1 MATLFNTKISA
12 TYEGLLKT
20 IDNAA
25 ISATLKELTDGS
37 GNQSGL
43 YLNTAG
49 DFKVTSVLEW
59 GSLKDTGTGVTIT
72 RYVTSTDGLENFDNN
87 TSLPTS
93 AAVKLYV
100 DTKFATSDT
109 LQEVLSFG
117 NTTSGNDIV
126 VSLNDD
132 ITFTDSSKALF
143 GNGQDL
149 EINHNGTDSFV
160 TDLGTGDLRLRSD
173 NSIKIQASTGG
184 NNLATFTKGA
194 GVDLYF
200 NNAKKL
206 ETTNTGISVTGII
219 SNLTNPIA
227 AQDAAT
233 KSYVDALDA
242 GSDLDITDGTTT
254 GDVNLNTQTLSILG
268 TTNEIETVVSGQSVT
283 IGLPSSIS
291 TDLVGNVT
299 GNLTGDV
306 TGDVSGNV
314 TGNVTGDL
322 AGNVVGNVTGNVA
335 GDLTGNVTSTSVL
348 ANGVT
353 ATTQASTDS
362 STKVATTAYVKG
374 LDNASDLDFSGDS
387 GTGDVNLNA
396 QTFAITGT
404 ANQIESSAS
413 NQGLSLQFPTA
424 GVTLPNGSVATTQSA
439 DDNSTKVATTSY
451 VDTSAALYL
460 PLAGGTMSGNT
471 IHNDSIKSIYGTGSD
486 AQVYHDGSNFYANN
500 STGQLNIDQS
510 AVTESIVFKTSDAN
524 ALDTTALIINRGGD
538 LITGRDV
545 TIAGDLTVNGTTT
558 TVNSQTL
565 SVDDPL
571 ISLAINNAANSL
583 DIGYYG
589 KYNDGTTRYLG
600 LYNDASDSNKFKL
613 FKGTTVEPTTTVNIG
628 AAGYAAADLE
638 LANLISTGT
647 ISGVLANGVTA
658 TTQTAGDN
666 STKVAT
672 TAYANAAASAIPI
685 GDYLPLV
692 GGTLTG
698 DLTISKAGT
707 PLFQLVDTTNNVS
720 LLFGADNSNTFLRS
734 SSGSMFFQ
742 TNGGTSAL
750 TLDSS
755 QNATFAET
763 ITVQGTGDSSFVG
776 NVGIGTD
783 SPNAQLDI
791 FNGTTGA
798 SLKLSAT
805 ATAYWQLQRDS
816 ITGNL
821 NISDDALGNVMS
833 FDQLTG
839 NVGIGTDTPDA
850 KLHIQGTAS
859 SNGGIRLHNSG
870 GNPYSIWSDNND
882 LFISKGDGVSTAISV
897 KYGGN
902 VGIGTDSPRAKLDI
916 STPDPSTNFEVLDF
930 RNPSD
935 FGIFATSS
943 SVSGKGNTLDFKSS
957 DYNSGAGIQTRNLL
971 SLQPS
976 GNVGIGT
983 DSPNAK
989 LEIFGT
995 GNSLRLDSAANQS
1008 KEILLRNVGT
1018 GIASI
1023 KTDGDLKLDA
1033 EDAGKNILFNTAGS
1047 ERMRIASDGQV
1058 FMTKASAS
1066 HNLVLTNNTAGGDF
1080 IKCVGETG
1088 DTVFSLDSDGTGGE
1102 AALRMYKDGVLKNYI
1117 AASGNSYF
1125 NGGNVGIG
1133 TDSPSGKLQVT
1144 LPAYTNE
1151 DTSSQQAIFGVDS
1164 GYGVRVGYNETDNKG
1179 YINVL
1184 KPAVAWGDLVLQ
1196 SGGGNV
1202 GIGTDNPSAKLEVRG
1217 DAPTY
1222 TNASTVFWG
1231 GTTNNDSHNG
1241 IMLSSFGDALGGS
1254 IGSNINYANSGTP
1267 TQTNANRSSGQIQF
1281 GNTTSNSQTSS
1292 IAFGGYYKGSTA
1304 FTERMRIAS
1313 DGNVTIKAP
1322 TASGGGVLNLENT
1335 TNAVNGS
1342 VWGSLN
1348 FISNDTSSSASGI
1361 RGSIVGDSTAYSGEC
1376 DLVFSTAPSNGTA
1389 TPRMRITS
1397 GGDVLIGTTGTPNGT
1412 SVYGS
1417 AFTSTASSIKQLN
1430 QASSTTSAV
1439 ALQKFFNPNGK
1450 VGQIVTSGS
1459 TTTYEISS
1467 DYRLKEDLQDFNGLD
1482 MISNIPVYDY
1492 KWKVD
1497 ESRSYGVMAHELQEV
1512 LPNAVSGEK
1521 DAEEMQGVDYSKIVP
1536 LLIKSIQELTAKV
1549 ERLEAK

>member
-49 DFKVTSVLEW
+49 DFKVTNVLEW

-117 NTTSGNDIV
+117 NTTSGNDIA
-126 VSLNDD
+126 VSSGDNITLTDFSKILIGASNDLQ
-132 ITFTDSSKALF
+132 IYHSNPT
-143 GNGQDL
+143 G
-149 EINHNGTDSFV
+149 SFV
-160 TDLGTGDLRLRSD
+160 RHDGTGNLHLTTSNDFILENGNRTKTIID
-173 NSIKIQASTGG
+173 STKDAEV
-184 NNLATFTKGA
+184 N
-194 GVDLYF
+194 LYF

-206 ETTNTGISVTGII
+206 ETTNTGISITGII
-219 SNLTNPIA
+219 SNLTNPID

-268 TTNEIETVVSGQSVT
+268 TTNEIETVVSGQGVT

-299 GNLTGDV
+299 GNLTG
-306 TGDVSGNV
+306 NV
-314 TGNVTGDL
+314 T
-322 AGNVVGNVTGNVA
+322 

-413 NQGLSLQFPTA
+413 NQGLSLQFPSA
-424 GVTLPNGSVATTQSA
+424 GVTLPNGSLATTQSA

-460 PLAGGTMSGNT
+460 PLAGGIMSGNT

-486 AQVYHDGSNFYANN
+486 AQVYHDGSNFYINN

-628 AAGYAAADLE
+628 AAGYVAADLQVAGLE
-638 LANLISTGT
+638 SSSFISTGT
-647 ISGVLANGVTA
+647 VSATSFISTTDAGININGLTLTRVAANTAIRTSGGLETLGLLRSYAGLNIAQTSTFGGDATFQGNVAINGSLLTLGSFNQFSGVNTSDLVLSVDKN
-658 TTQTAGDN
+658 N
-666 STKVAT
+666 
-672 TAYANAAASAIPI
+672 
-685 GDYLPLV
+685 V
-692 GGTLTG
+692 GGGSSFDIQMDGATSAFYINNSRNVGIGTDNPTNGKLVIDSDTAPQILVKNSSGANSQILFEDNDGLTQSADITFDQSG
-698 DLTISKAGT
+698 NNSLTIKTNYAGSNLLLQPT
-707 PLFQLVDTTNNVS
+707 SGNVGIGTDIPDAELHVKGSATVANFEGTGGSVFIGLKDSDDGTIGYMGVDGGKIKFQT
-720 LLFGADNSNTFLRS
+720 
-734 SSGSMFFQ
+734 SGSGYSDKLVID
-742 TNGGTSAL
+742 T
-750 TLDSS
+750 
-755 QNATFAET
+755 
-763 ITVQGTGDSSFVG
+763 VG

-783 SPNAQLDI
+783 SPDANLDI
-791 FNGTTGA
+791 LNGTTGA

-816 ITGNL
+816 TTGNL

-839 NVGIGTDTPDA
+839 NVGIGTTSPSE
-850 KLHIQGTAS
+850 KLTVHSTATAIQTLYTT
-859 SNGGIRLHNSG
+859 NTQGGYTGYQNLTGGVKGFVGYGPTLFTGLDINNFGLRSQGGMPFTTGG
-870 GNPYSIWSDNND
+870 GNVRMYINS
-882 LFISKGDGVSTAISV
+882 A
-897 KYGGN
+897 GN
-902 VGIGTDSPRAKLDI
+902 VGIGTVSPRAALQVAKGI
-916 STPDPSTNFEVLDF
+916 SAAVPTPGD
-930 RNPSD
+930 
-935 FGIFATSS
+935 
-943 SVSGKGNTLDFKSS
+943 NTACAVF
-957 DYNSGAGIQTRNLL
+957 
-971 SLQPS
+971 
-976 GNVGIGT
+976 
-983 DSPNAK
+983 
-989 LEIFGT
+989 
-995 GNSLRLDSAANQS
+995 GNS
-1008 KEILLRNVGT
+1008 T
-1018 GIASI
+1018 
-1023 KTDGDLKLDA
+1023 
-1033 EDAGKNILFNTAGS
+1033 
-1047 ERMRIASDGQV
+1047 SDNNYG
-1058 FMTKASAS
+1058 
-1066 HNLVLTNNTAGGDF
+1066 LVLGALGSGTSYISSQRTNG
-1080 IKCVGETG
+1080 
-1088 DTVFSLDSDGTGGE
+1088 
-1102 AALRMYKDGVLKNYI
+1102 
-1117 AASGNSYF
+1117 ASTTYNLAIQP

-1133 TDSPSGKLQVT
+1133 TVSPDVT
-1144 LPAYTNE
+1144 LHISKNAIGDYLKIGGDNV
-1151 DTSSQQAIFGVDS
+1151 DSARGLLFTSSTTISTGDTHTINARSGNGV
-1164 GYGVRVGYNETDNKG
+1164 
-1179 YINVL
+1179 I
-1184 KPAVAWGDLVLQ
+1184 
-1196 SGGGNV
+1196 
-1202 GIGTDNPSAKLEVRG
+1202 
-1217 DAPTY
+1217 
-1222 TNASTVFWG
+1222 
-1231 GTTNNDSHNG
+1231 
-1241 IMLSSFGDALGGS
+1241 AL
-1254 IGSNINYANSGTP
+1254 AT
-1267 TQTNANRSSGQIQF
+1267 
-1281 GNTTSNSQTSS
+1281 
-1292 IAFGGYYKGSTA
+1292 
-1304 FTERMRIAS
+1304 
-1313 DGNVTIKAP
+1313 
-1322 TASGGGVLNLENT
+1322 
-1335 TNAVNGS
+1335 GS
-1342 VWGSLN
+1342 V
-1348 FISNDTSSSASGI
+1348 
-1361 RGSIVGDSTAYSGEC
+1361 E
-1376 DLVFSTAPSNGTA
+1376 
-1389 TPRMRITS
+1389 RMRITS
-1397 GGDVLIGTTGTPNGT
+1397 GGDVLIGTQGTPNGT

-1417 AFTSTASSIKQLN
+1417 GFIDSSNERSQLRMASN
-1430 QASSTTSAV
+1430 TTGGLDLV
-1439 ALQKFFNPNGK
+1439 QFYNPNGLI
-1450 VGQIVTSGS
+1450 GRIFTNGSATSYI
-1459 TTTYEISS
+1459 TSS
-1467 DYRLKEDLQDFNGLD
+1467 DYRLKEDLKDFAGLD
-1482 MISNIPVYDY
+1482 MVSKIPVYDY
-1492 KWKVD
+1492 KWKAD

-1512 LPNAVSGEK
+1512 LPDAVSGEK
-1521 DAEEMQGVDYSKIVP
+1521 DAEKMQGVDYSKIVP
-1536 LLIKSIQELTAKV
+1536 LLIKSIQELKAEIDILKAK
-1549 ERLEAK
+1549 

>member
-1 MATLFNTKISA
+1 MATLFNTKISN
-12 TYEGLLKT
+12 TYQGLLKT
-20 IDNAA
+20 VDNAA
-25 ISATLKELTDGS
+25 ISATLRELSDGS
-37 GNQSGL
+37 GNQTGL

-126 VSLNDD
+126 VSANDD

-143 GNGQDL
+143 GNSQDL

-206 ETTNTGISVTGII
+206 ETTNIGISVTGII
-219 SNLTNPIA
+219 SNLTNPIS

-242 GSDLDITDGTTT
+242 GSDLDITDGTNT
-254 GDVNLNTQTLSILG
+254 GAVNLNTQTLSILG
-268 TTNEIETVVSGQSVT
+268 TTNEIEAVVSGQGVT

-299 GNLTGDV
+299 
-306 TGDVSGNV
+306 
-314 TGNVTGDL
+314 
-322 AGNVVGNVTGNVA
+322 GNVTGNVA

-413 NQGLSLQFPTA
+413 NQGLSLQFPSA

-460 PLAGGTMSGNT
+460 PLVGGTMSGNT

-600 LYNDASDSNKFKL
+600 LFNDSSDSNKFKL

-628 AAGYAAADLE
+628 AAGYVAADLQVAGLE
-638 LANLISTGT
+638 ATNFVSTDITIADYIYHAGDTNTYFGFNGLDNFKLTAGGNDNFAVNASTVYLKHTGNTKLITKSTGVAVT
-647 ISGVLANGVTA
+647 GYLSVTSGVDVIGGNIDLV
-658 TTQTAGDN
+658 DN
-666 STKVAT
+666 SK
-672 TAYANAAASAIPI
+672 IR
-685 GDYLPLV
+685 L
-692 GGTLTG
+692 
-698 DLTISKAGT
+698 
-707 PLFQLVDTTNNVS
+707 
-720 LLFGADNSNTFLRS
+720 
-734 SSGSMFFQ
+734 
-742 TNGGTSAL
+742 GTSQDL
-750 TLDSS
+750 QIYHDGSNS
-755 QNATFAET
+755 Y
-763 ITVQGTGDSSFVG
+763 IKDVG
-776 NVGIGTD
+776 
-783 SPNAQLDI
+783 
-791 FNGTTGA
+791 
-798 SLKLSAT
+798 
-805 ATAYWQLQRDS
+805 
-816 ITGNL
+816 TGNL
-821 NISDDALGNVMS
+821 NILASTSINLLNGDSSDYMARFNDNGSNQFFYDGS
-833 FDQLTG
+833 K
-839 NVGIGTDTPDA
+839 
-850 KLHIQGTAS
+850 KLETTS
-859 SNGGIRLHNSG
+859 T
-870 GNPYSIWSDNND
+870 
-882 LFISKGDGVSTAISV
+882 GVSVTGGGTFTGSIDTTAVNI
-897 KYGGN
+897 K
-902 VGIGTDSPRAKLDI
+902 VGSATHGTI
-916 STPDPSTNFEVLDF
+916 
-930 RNPSD
+930 
-935 FGIFATSS
+935 TSS
-943 SVSGKGNTLDFKSS
+943 SSSLTL
-957 DYNSGAGIQTRNLL
+957 NARN
-971 SLQPS
+971 
-976 GNVGIGT
+976 
-983 DSPNAK
+983 
-989 LEIFGT
+989 T
-995 GNSLRLDSAANQS
+995 GNMLFQS
-1008 KEILLRNVGT
+1008 GGT
-1018 GIASI
+1018 E
-1023 KTDGDLKLDA
+1023 K
-1033 EDAGKNILFNTAGS
+1033 
-1047 ERMRIASDGQV
+1047 MRI
-1058 FMTKASAS
+1058 TSA
-1066 HNLVLTNNTAGGDF
+1066 
-1080 IKCVGETG
+1080 
-1088 DTVFSLDSDGTGGE
+1088 
-1102 AALRMYKDGVLKNYI
+1102 
-1117 AASGNSYF
+1117 
-1125 NGGNVGIG
+1125 GNVGIG
-1133 TDSPSGKLQVT
+1133 TDSPSAKLEVDGNVKIGDATTGATFAKSGDVFLITGIDTASNAFNSIHLKADSLDTGLVIQKDTNNVGIGTTSPDEKLHVSGGKILV
-1144 LPAYTNE
+1144 
-1151 DTSSQQAIFGVDS
+1151 DVTSSIGTELILQNLAVDQFAADKNYHEINFITSSTSSETTGGYVRIKAGQEVSGNDNKSYLGFWTAPDDGTVTEKMRIDSSGNVGIGTTSPDTNLEVSSATGGVLRLTSTDTTVQTGESIGKIEFKSNDASTGGDNVMGFVSCVARNVGTRYALSFGTGDAAAAEERMRIDNLGNVGIGTDSPDSKLTSNGRIEAISLGTDHFRARYNSTYYTDYS
-1164 GYGVRVGYNETDNKG
+1164 TNGVRFNGDNQTYSLIQNG
-1179 YINVL
+1179 TTRLIV
-1184 KPAVAWGDLVLQ
+1184 DD
-1196 SGGGNV
+1196 GGNV
-1202 GIGTDNPSAKLEVRG
+1202 GIGTTSPEMLLDVGLQGSAGAGDFKKVMVNVNGGYSTDATFQYKVLGYTGTTRNATDIFTQTTGEAVKNFYTGMVGAQYFNNNRWSIIQGGVERLTVEGYGSNAGNVGIGTDSPQTKLHLYDNTATVGLSIQA
-1217 DAPTY
+1217 D
-1222 TNASTVFWG
+1222 NASSSDVNFG
-1231 GTTNNDSHNG
+1231 DEDDINIGRIKYEHSNDSMQFQTNN
-1241 IMLSSFGDALGGS
+1241 A
-1254 IGSNINYANSGTP
+1254 
-1267 TQTNANRSSGQIQF
+1267 
-1281 GNTTSNSQTSS
+1281 
-1292 IAFGGYYKGSTA
+1292 
-1304 FTERMRIAS
+1304 E
-1313 DGNVTIKAP
+1313 
-1322 TASGGGVLNLENT
+1322 
-1335 TNAVNGS
+1335 
-1342 VWGSLN
+1342 
-1348 FISNDTSSSASGI
+1348 
-1361 RGSIVGDSTAYSGEC
+1361 
-1376 DLVFSTAPSNGTA
+1376 
-1389 TPRMRITS
+1389 RMRITS
-1397 GGDVLIGTTGTPNGT
+1397 AGYLR
-1412 SVYGS
+1412 
-1417 AFTSTASSIKQLN
+1417 LN
-1430 QASSTTSAV
+1430 NQDAGNYLFKIAY
-1439 ALQKFFNPNGK
+1439 
-1450 VGQIVTSGS
+1450 SGS
-1459 TTTYEISS
+1459 SQEAIGLQTTYNGGGNMLRFLNYLGAAVGGVYSSNTATSYNTSS
-1467 DYRLKEDLQDFNGLD
+1467 DYRLKEDLQDFAGLD
-1482 MISNIPVYDY
+1482 MVSKIPVYDF
-1492 KWKVD
+1492 KWKSD

-1512 LPNAVSGEK
+1512 LPDAVSGEK

>member
-1 MATLFNTKISA
+1 MATLFNTKISN
-12 TYEGLLKT
+12 TYQGLLKT
-20 IDNAA
+20 VDNAA
-25 ISATLKELTDGS
+25 ISATLRELSDGS
-37 GNQSGL
+37 GNQTGL

-143 GNGQDL
+143 GNSQDL

-206 ETTNTGISVTGII
+206 ETTNTGVSVTGII
-219 SNLTNPIA
+219 SNLTNPNA

-242 GSDLDITDGTTT
+242 GSDLDITDGTNT
-254 GDVNLNTQTLSILG
+254 GAVNLNTQTLSILG
-268 TTNEIETVVSGQSVT
+268 TTNEIETVVSGQGVT

-299 GNLTGDV
+299 GNL
-306 TGDVSGNV
+306 
-314 TGNVTGDL
+314 
-322 AGNVVGNVTGNVA
+322 TGNVA

-460 PLAGGTMSGNT
+460 PLVGGTMSGNT

-600 LYNDASDSNKFKL
+600 LFNDSSDSNKFKL

-638 LANLISTGT
+638 LANLVATGNINLADNGKAIFGTGNDLQIYHDGSNSYIKDTGTGSLILQSSDLFLRTNSTENAIVCAANAGVTLYYNNVSKLATTSTGVSVTGGGTFSGNLEVTGT
-647 ISGVLANGVTA
+647 ITGAGGSFLPLIGGTMTGA
-658 TTQTAGDN
+658 TTHN
-666 STKVAT
+666 
-672 TAYANAAASAIPI
+672 
-685 GDYLPLV
+685 
-692 GGTLTG
+692 
-698 DLTISKAGT
+698 
-707 PLFQLVDTTNNVS
+707 
-720 LLFGADNSNTFLRS
+720 
-734 SSGSMFFQ
+734 
-742 TNGGTSAL
+742 
-750 TLDSS
+750 DSVYS
-755 QNATFAET
+755 YW
-763 ITVQGTGDSSFVG
+763 GTGDDLQIGHDGTNSYILDKGAGDLLLYYNDDFVVSKYGTSEVSIRANADSSVELFFDNAQKLATTTSGINVTGGGTFTGALTVQTSVDGWATHIDNNATTTPSGLLIDAGSSSTNFAMYVRNSATTSDLFAIKGNG

-783 SPNAQLDI
+783 SPSANLEIAASIPTLRLTNTQDPLGNGTVGNFEFFTNDSSTGAKRTVSSIVCDNQAGSSVPGGDLVFKTSLGGGGSPVATEKLRIKDNGNVGIGTASPSAKLDI
-791 FNGTTGA
+791 QQ
-798 SLKLSAT
+798 AT
-805 ATAYWQLQRDS
+805 AGNIISAEFDNTDYTANNRNAIKVRQQVSVGGSYSAFLGVDKETNNLFLSNDS
-816 ITGNL
+816 ITADHL
-821 NISDDALGNVMS
+821 VIDSA
-833 FDQLTG
+833 G
-839 NVGIGTDTPDA
+839 NVGIGTDSPEQKLEINAGAHPTIVVSSATDDCSIAFKKGTGATPTWRLGRDA
-850 KLHIQGTAS
+850 SNSDALTFAYDAS
-859 SNGGIRLHNSG
+859 GYPSLT
-870 GNPYSIWSDNND
+870 GNYKAVI
-882 LFISKGDGVSTAISV
+882 TT
-897 KYGGN
+897 GGN
-902 VGIGTDSPRAKLDI
+902 VGIGTDSPDAKL
-916 STPDPSTNFEVLDF
+916 EVDVT
-930 RNPSD
+930 D
-935 FGIFATSS
+935 SS
-943 SVSGKGNTLDFKSS
+943 SILKLTRTGSASFSTLISDIGEGAAQLWFNADTDDTGFVFRPRDSDGNPNNAFFI
-957 DYNSGAGIQTRNLL
+957 A
-971 SLQPS
+971 PS

-983 DSPNAK
+983 TSPSNNFVVA
-989 LEIFGT
+989 EGT
-995 GNSLRLDSAANQS
+995 DQHGIEL
-1008 KEILLRNVGT
+1008 VPGT
-1018 GIASI
+1018 TSFIQAYDRATS
-1023 KTDGDLKLDA
+1023 DYGDLKIDA
-1033 EDAGKNILFNTAGS
+1033 QT
-1047 ERMRIASDGQV
+1047 IA
-1058 FMTKASAS
+1058 F
-1066 HNLVLTNNTAGGDF
+1066 
-1080 IKCVGETG
+1080 
-1088 DTVFSLDSDGTGGE
+1088 
-1102 AALRMYKDGVLKNYI
+1102 
-1117 AASGNSYF
+1117 
-1125 NGGNVGIG
+1125 
-1133 TDSPSGKLQVT
+1133 
-1144 LPAYTNE
+1144 
-1151 DTSSQQAIFGVDS
+1151 
-1164 GYGVRVGYNETDNKG
+1164 
-1179 YINVL
+1179 
-1184 KPAVAWGDLVLQ
+1184 
-1196 SGGGNV
+1196 
-1202 GIGTDNPSAKLEVRG
+1202 GTDN
-1217 DAPTY
+1217 
-1222 TNASTVFWG
+1222 
-1231 GTTNNDSHNG
+1231 GT
-1241 IMLSSFGDALGGS
+1241 
-1254 IGSNINYANSGTP
+1254 
-1267 TQTNANRSSGQIQF
+1267 
-1281 GNTTSNSQTSS
+1281 
-1292 IAFGGYYKGSTA
+1292 
-1304 FTERMRIAS
+1304 E
-1313 DGNVTIKAP
+1313 
-1322 TASGGGVLNLENT
+1322 
-1335 TNAVNGS
+1335 
-1342 VWGSLN
+1342 
-1348 FISNDTSSSASGI
+1348 
-1361 RGSIVGDSTAYSGEC
+1361 
-1376 DLVFSTAPSNGTA
+1376 
-1389 TPRMRITS
+1389 RMRITS
-1397 GGDVLIGTTGTPNGT
+1397 GGDVLIGTTAVVSSSQGGAEFLAGESGGRRILRLATTNTSVNDLVVFINGNGT
-1412 SVYGS
+1412 VG
-1417 AFTSTASSIKQLN
+1417 TIRTN
-1430 QASSTTSAV
+1430 GSSTSYNT
-1439 ALQKFFNPNGK
+1439 
-1450 VGQIVTSGS
+1450 
-1459 TTTYEISS
+1459 SS
-1467 DYRLKEDLQDFNGLD
+1467 DYRLKEDLQDFAGLD
-1482 MISNIPVYDY
+1482 MVSKIPVYDF
-1492 KWKVD
+1492 KWKTD

-1512 LPNAVSGEK
+1512 LPDAVSGEK

-1536 LLIKSIQELTAKV
+1536 LLIKSIQELKAEIDILKAK
-1549 ERLEAK
+1549 

>member
-49 DFKVTSVLEW
+49 DFKVTNVLEW

-93 AAVKLYV
+93 ASVKLYV
-100 DTKFATSDT
+100 DTKFATSDN

-117 NTTSGNDIV
+117 NTTSGNNIV
-126 VSLNDD
+126 VSASDD

-143 GNGQDL
+143 GSSQDL

-173 NSIKIQASTGG
+173 NSVKIQASTGG
-184 NNLATFTKGA
+184 NNLATFTKGS

-219 SNLTNPIA
+219 SNLTNPID

-242 GSDLDITDGTTT
+242 GSDLDITDGTNT

-268 TTNEIETVVSGQSVT
+268 TDNEIETVVSGQGVT
-283 IGLPSSIS
+283 ISLPSSIS

-299 GNLTGDV
+299 GNL
-306 TGDVSGNV
+306 
-314 TGNVTGDL
+314 
-322 AGNVVGNVTGNVA
+322 TGNVA

-413 NQGLSLQFPTA
+413 NQGLSLQFPSA

-439 DDNSTKVATTSY
+439 DDNSTKIATTSY

-460 PLAGGTMSGNT
+460 PLVGGIMSGNT

-486 AQVYHDGSNFYANN
+486 AQVYHDGSNFYTNN

-638 LANLISTGT
+638 LANLVATGNVTGT
-647 ISGVLANGVTA
+647 TFIGNLTGDVTGNLQGNVTGDVTGNVTGNLTGTVNSTSVLANGVTS

-685 GDYLPLV
+685 GDYLPLI

-698 DLTISKAGT
+698 PLTGTSGSFSSSVSATDGNFSGNVDVTGIARANSLTIDGGSNRYLYILSSDGNGECEVRLGDNLDSDAGSIAY
-707 PLFQLVDTTNNVS
+707 NN
-720 LLFGADNSNTFLRS
+720 ADNSMTFRTNAATALRLNS
-734 SSGSMFFQ
+734 DKS
-742 TNGGTSAL
+742 
-750 TLDSS
+750 
-755 QNATFAET
+755 ATFAGT
-763 ITVQGTGDSSFVG
+763 TTVQGTGDSSFVG
-776 NVGIGTD
+776 NVGIGTATFD
-783 SPNAQLDI
+783 ATYDAKLQVTSSASDGTGGILIENYLPTLTLLDI
-791 FNGTTGA
+791 SGGA
-798 SLKLSAT
+798 SAS
-805 ATAYWQLQRDS
+805 QLQQDGTNMVFKNSGSEKMRIDS
-816 ITGNL
+816 
-821 NISDDALGNVMS
+821 D
-833 FDQLTG
+833 G
-839 NVGIGTDTPDA
+839 NVGIGT
-850 KLHIQGTAS
+850 AS
-859 SNGGIRLHNSG
+859 
-870 GNPYSIWSDNND
+870 P
-882 LFISKGDGVSTAISV
+882 SV
-897 KYGGN
+897 KLQVKKAIEGNETLLGIEASGAGTTVLGSITYDQSADTMRLLNNSTFADTSLRLGTQGNDNLVIDSAGN
-902 VGIGTDSPRAKLDI
+902 VGIGTDSPD
-916 STPDPSTNFEVLDF
+916 
-930 RNPSD
+930 
-935 FGIFATSS
+935 
-943 SVSGKGNTLDFKSS
+943 
-957 DYNSGAGIQTRNLL
+957 
-971 SLQPS
+971 
-976 GNVGIGT
+976 
-983 DSPNAK
+983 
-989 LEIFGT
+989 
-995 GNSLRLDSAANQS
+995 
-1008 KEILLRNVGT
+1008 
-1018 GIASI
+1018 
-1023 KTDGDLKLDA
+1023 
-1033 EDAGKNILFNTAGS
+1033 
-1047 ERMRIASDGQV
+1047 
-1058 FMTKASAS
+1058 
-1066 HNLVLTNNTAGGDF
+1066 
-1080 IKCVGETG
+1080 
-1088 DTVFSLDSDGTGGE
+1088 
-1102 AALRMYKDGVLKNYI
+1102 
-1117 AASGNSYF
+1117 
-1125 NGGNVGIG
+1125 
-1133 TDSPSGKLQVT
+1133 
-1144 LPAYTNE
+1144 
-1151 DTSSQQAIFGVDS
+1151 
-1164 GYGVRVGYNETDNKG
+1164 
-1179 YINVL
+1179 
-1184 KPAVAWGDLVLQ
+1184 
-1196 SGGGNV
+1196 
-1202 GIGTDNPSAKLEVRG
+1202 AKLEVIGETRISYAPSNQYRVRITNSDGNGRILVDG
-1217 DAPTY
+1217 D
-1222 TNASTVFWG
+1222 
-1231 GTTNNDSHNG
+1231 
-1241 IMLSSFGDALGGS
+1241 
-1254 IGSNINYANSGTP
+1254 
-1267 TQTNANRSSGQIQF
+1267 
-1281 GNTTSNSQTSS
+1281 TSS
-1292 IAFGGYYKGSTA
+1292 LIFGTSGAGANATA
-1304 FTERMRIAS
+1304 TERMRITSTGDVNIKGNNTKLGWERTS
-1313 DGNVTIKAP
+1313 DGASNIAYLTKTQTISTNGEAKLHGYDGVIFT
-1322 TASGGGVLNLENT
+1322 TA
-1335 TNAVNGS
+1335 GS
-1342 VWGSLN
+1342 E
-1348 FISNDTSSSASGI
+1348 T
-1361 RGSIVGDSTAYSGEC
+1361 E
-1376 DLVFSTAPSNGTA
+1376 
-1389 TPRMRITS
+1389 RMRITS
-1397 GGDVLIGTTGTPNGT
+1397 GGTVQVGATTGYTTINQGAFFTKGGGDMYTANLLAGASVSPMFKLQRNDVEKYNIGLDGNDNLAFINASGDAKVSITSGGTLQLKGQTPIQSFLSAKALDTDLGGTILSTIEFRKHYAINRGASISMVQPDGVNQLYNADLAFYTNPNNAGDSLTERMRITSGGTVGIGTTGAYSSTLDLNLSGKGLSLKNNVNGSNNNWSNIRNTAILSQSNLVFDTGGVLNALTLDHNGNVLIGVPSITDATSRGYGNAFSGSGSNGNWTSWGSGSHTHAIFRNGT
-1412 SVYGS
+1412 NIVG
-1417 AFTSTASSIKQLN
+1417 TI
-1430 QASSTTSAV
+1430 TT
-1439 ALQKFFNPNGK
+1439 N
-1450 VGQIVTSGS
+1450 TT
-1459 TTTYEISS
+1459 TTTYNTTS
-1467 DYRLKEDLQDFNGLD
+1467 DYRLKEDLQDFAGLD
-1482 MISNIPVYDY
+1482 MVSKIPVYDY
-1492 KWKVD
+1492 KWKSD

-1512 LPNAVSGEK
+1512 LPDAVSGEK

-1536 LLIKSIQELTAKV
+1536 VLVKAIQELKAEIELLKAK
-1549 ERLEAK
+1549 

>member
-1 MATLFNTKISA
+1 MATLFNTKISN
-12 TYEGLLKT
+12 TYQGLLKT
-20 IDNAA
+20 VDNAA
-25 ISATLKELTDGS
+25 ISATLRELSDGS
-37 GNQSGL
+37 GNQTGL

-126 VSLNDD
+126 VSANDD

-143 GNGQDL
+143 GNSQDL

-242 GSDLDITDGTTT
+242 GSDLDITDGTNT
-254 GDVNLNTQTLSILG
+254 GAVNLNTQTLSILG
-268 TTNEIETVVSGQSVT
+268 TTNEIEAVVSGQGVT

-299 GNLTGDV
+299 GNL
-306 TGDVSGNV
+306 
-314 TGNVTGDL
+314 
-322 AGNVVGNVTGNVA
+322 TGNVA

-460 PLAGGTMSGNT
+460 PLVGGIMSGNT
-471 IHNDSIKSIYGTGSD
+471 IHNDSVKSIYGTGSD

-600 LYNDASDSNKFKL
+600 LFNDSSDSNKFKL

-628 AAGYAAADLE
+628 AAGYVAADLE
-638 LANLISTGT
+638 LANLVATGNINLADNGKAIFGTGNDLQIYHDGSNSYISNEKNSLIIQNNSDDKQVIIKSDNGSGGIADYFRANGITGEAILYHYGSQKLSTTSTGVSVT
-647 ISGVLANGVTA
+647 GGGTFAGDVIINKSSGKIDFRDGGGSSKYFLELANSNADLQINDRTGAGSVSMTIQSGGNVGIGTVSPSAKLDIQGDDYFTDIGFNLGVNTNREYKFTA
-658 TTQTAGDN
+658 KAFAGNKYNLEIGNDN
-666 STKVAT
+666 SGNH
-672 TAYANAAASAIPI
+672 Y
-685 GDYLPLV
+685 D
-692 GGTLTG
+692 
-698 DLTISKAGT
+698 
-707 PLFQLVDTTNNVS
+707 VS
-720 LLFGADNSNTFLRS
+720 FIND
-734 SSGSMFFQ
+734 
-742 TNGGTSAL
+742 
-750 TLDSS
+750 
-755 QNATFAET
+755 
-763 ITVQGTGDSSFVG
+763 G

-783 SPNAQLDI
+783 SPDVKLHLKGTDI
-791 FNGTTGA
+791 RLRLQENTSNVTAVTNDMEGLELSMLGVSGIGRYTPMLKFMSADTSFTTKNPKLLAYVTGISEA
-798 SLKLSAT
+798 S
-805 ATAYWQLQRDS
+805 Y
-816 ITGNL
+816 
-821 NISDDALGNVMS
+821 ISDAGGKMGLS
-833 FDQLTG
+833 FGTSPIVATGVPVERMRIDGDG
-839 NVGIGTDTPDA
+839 NVGIGTDNPDTT
-850 KLHIQGTAS
+850 LHID
-859 SNGGIRLHNSG
+859 G
-870 GNPYSIWSDNND
+870 GNANNVATFESTDDTARIILKDDDTTGYFIAKDNVISIGGSTTIANNLNVD
-882 LFISKGDGVSTAISV
+882 VTSN
-897 KYGGN
+897 N
-902 VGIGTDSPRAKLDI
+902 VGIGTDSPTNGKLVID
-916 STPDPSTNFEVLDF
+916 
-930 RNPSD
+930 SD
-935 FGIFATSS
+935 TAPQILVKNS
-943 SVSGKGNTLDFKSS
+943 
-957 DYNSGAGIQTRNLL
+957 SGANSQILFEDNDGLTQSADITFDQSGNNSLTIKTNYAGSNLL
-971 SLQPS
+971 LQPTS

-983 DSPNAK
+983 DSPDHK
-989 LEIFGT
+989 LRVDGDARLGNLHIKTSDFGVGGT
-995 GNSLRLDSAANQS
+995 GKTIYADGAGGG
-1008 KEILLRNVGT
+1008 LLGFIST
-1018 GIASI
+1018 
-1023 KTDGDLKLDA
+1023 
-1033 EDAGKNILFNTAGS
+1033 TAFDFSNGATS
-1047 ERMRIASDGQV
+1047 RMRIDAS
-1058 FMTKASAS
+1058 
-1066 HNLVLTNNTAGGDF
+1066 
-1080 IKCVGETG
+1080 
-1088 DTVFSLDSDGTGGE
+1088 
-1102 AALRMYKDGVLKNYI
+1102 
-1117 AASGNSYF
+1117 
-1125 NGGNVGIG
+1125 GNVGIG
-1133 TDSPSGKLQVT
+1133 T
-1144 LPAYTNE
+1144 
-1151 DTSSQQAIFGVDS
+1151 TS
-1164 GYGVRVGYNETDNKG
+1164 
-1179 YINVL
+1179 
-1184 KPAVAWGDLVLQ
+1184 
-1196 SGGGNV
+1196 
-1202 GIGTDNPSAKLEVRG
+1202 PSAKLQVKGAGTSAIDEVILLEAG
-1217 DAPTY
+1217 NSVVGSGSGLSFASSAFLPTY
-1222 TNASTVFWG
+1222 PNWRLAQISAIYETSNTFNGALVFKTSTAQDG
-1231 GTTNNDSHNG
+1231 GT
-1241 IMLSSFGDALGGS
+1241 
-1254 IGSNINYANSGTP
+1254 
-1267 TQTNANRSSGQIQF
+1267 
-1281 GNTTSNSQTSS
+1281 
-1292 IAFGGYYKGSTA
+1292 
-1304 FTERMRIAS
+1304 E
-1313 DGNVTIKAP
+1313 
-1322 TASGGGVLNLENT
+1322 
-1335 TNAVNGS
+1335 
-1342 VWGSLN
+1342 
-1348 FISNDTSSSASGI
+1348 
-1361 RGSIVGDSTAYSGEC
+1361 
-1376 DLVFSTAPSNGTA
+1376 
-1389 TPRMRITS
+1389 RMRITS
-1397 GGDVLIGTTGTPNGT
+1397 GGNVLIGTTGVPNGT
-1412 SVYGS
+1412 TSYGS
-1417 AFTSTASSIKQLN
+1417 AFIVSGSGLKQLF
-1430 QASSTTSAV
+1430 QASSTTTAV
-1439 ALQKFFNPNGK
+1439 SLQRFYNPNGN
-1450 VGQIVTSGS
+1450 VGSIATSGS
-1459 TTTYEISS
+1459 ATAYNTSS
-1467 DYRLKEDLQDFNGLD
+1467 DYRLKEDLQDFAGLD
-1482 MISNIPVYDY
+1482 MVSKIPVYDF
-1492 KWKVD
+1492 KWKTD

-1512 LPNAVSGEK
+1512 LPDAVTGEK

-1536 LLIKSIQELTAKV
+1536 LLIKSIQELKAEIDILKAK
-1549 ERLEAK
+1549 

>member
-49 DFKVTSVLEW
+49 DFKVTNVLEW
-59 GSLKDTGTGVTIT
+59 GSLKDTGTGVTIN

-117 NTTSGNDIV
+117 NTTSGNNIV
-126 VSLNDD
+126 VSASDD

-143 GNGQDL
+143 GSSQDL

-206 ETTNTGISVTGII
+206 ETTNTGVSVTGII
-219 SNLTNPIA
+219 SNLTNPID

-233 KSYVDALDA
+233 KSYVDGLDA
-242 GSDLDITDGTTT
+242 GSDLDITDGTNT

-299 GNLTGDV
+299 GNL
-306 TGDVSGNV
+306 
-314 TGNVTGDL
+314 
-322 AGNVVGNVTGNVA
+322 TGNVA

-413 NQGLSLQFPTA
+413 NQGLSLQFPSA
-424 GVTLPNGSVATTQSA
+424 GVTLPNGSLATTQSA

-460 PLAGGTMSGNT
+460 PLVGGTMSGNT

-638 LANLISTGT
+638 LANLVATGNVTGT
-647 ISGVLANGVTA
+647 TFLGDLNGTINTA
-658 TTQTAGDN
+658 TTAATQSAGDN

-672 TAYANAAASAIPI
+672 TAYVDTSA
-685 GDYLPLV
+685 GLYLPLA

-698 DLTISKAGT
+698 PLTGTSATFAGEITASKNQNAT
-707 PLFQLVDTTNNVS
+707 STFTFQNTDTTNTNSRTNLNVTAGNRFIN
-720 LLFGADNSNTFLRS
+720 LLAINDDHLYLNR
-734 SSGSMFFQ
+734 
-742 TNGGTSAL
+742 TSATNL
-750 TLDSS
+750 YIQRGSATDVIIDSS
-755 QNATFAET
+755 
-763 ITVQGTGDSSFVG
+763 G

-783 SPNAQLDI
+783 SPDKTLTVGGTSTTHGIDI
-791 FNGTTGA
+791 KTKVGA
-798 SLKLSAT
+798 TVYKLWEAEQ
-805 ATAYWQLQRDS
+805 YF
-816 ITGNL
+816 
-821 NISDDALGNVMS
+821 SDEGYQGIYYGNV
-833 FDQLTG
+833 
-839 NVGIGTDTPDA
+839 
-850 KLHIQGTAS
+850 KKIQFRA
-859 SNGGIRLHNSG
+859 NGDS
-870 GNPYSIWSDNND
+870 Y
-882 LFISKGDGVSTAISV
+882 FV
-897 KYGGN
+897 GGN
-902 VGIGTDSPRAKLDI
+902 VGIGTDSPDADLDVHSSVNI
-916 STPDPSTNFEVLDF
+916 SNPTSTINEVADLNLRTTSSNWGYRQTKISSTLLNTTTGSNRLDF
-930 RNPSD
+930 TIADGS
-935 FGIFATSS
+935 I
-943 SVSGKGNTLDFKSS
+943 SGGDIVAMSILS
-957 DYNSGAGIQTRNLL
+957 AG
-971 SLQPS
+971 

-983 DSPNAK
+983 TSPDSSLTLGNDTANIAE
-989 LEIFGT
+989 LRVLRSNGLSGTYAYVNTVGGTSQFGGT
-995 GNSLRLDSAANQS
+995 GDTRLRADGSSNLLFATNSA
-1008 KEILLRNVGT
+1008 
-1018 GIASI
+1018 
-1023 KTDGDLKLDA
+1023 
-1033 EDAGKNILFNTAGS
+1033 
-1047 ERMRIASDGQV
+1047 ERMRIASDGTVDIYSGGGTSEKTYTATAGLQLYSQQSDASSPYTKTSDIV
-1058 FMTKASAS
+1058 ANGDGTVPSELRMFTKAS
-1066 HNLVLTNNTAGGDF
+1066 G
-1080 IKCVGETG
+1080 
-1088 DTVFSLDSDGTGGE
+1088 
-1102 AALRMYKDGVLKNYI
+1102 
-1117 AASGNSYF
+1117 
-1125 NGGNVGIG
+1125 
-1133 TDSPSGKLQVT
+1133 
-1144 LPAYTNE
+1144 
-1151 DTSSQQAIFGVDS
+1151 SS
-1164 GYGVRVGYNETDNKG
+1164 
-1179 YINVL
+1179 
-1184 KPAVAWGDLVLQ
+1184 
-1196 SGGGNV
+1196 
-1202 GIGTDNPSAKLEVRG
+1202 
-1217 DAPTY
+1217 
-1222 TNASTVFWG
+1222 
-1231 GTTNNDSHNG
+1231 
-1241 IMLSSFGDALGGS
+1241 
-1254 IGSNINYANSGTP
+1254 TP
-1267 TQTNANRSSGQIQF
+1267 T
-1281 GNTTSNSQTSS
+1281 
-1292 IAFGGYYKGSTA
+1292 
-1304 FTERMRIAS
+1304 E
-1313 DGNVTIKAP
+1313 
-1322 TASGGGVLNLENT
+1322 
-1335 TNAVNGS
+1335 
-1342 VWGSLN
+1342 
-1348 FISNDTSSSASGI
+1348 
-1361 RGSIVGDSTAYSGEC
+1361 
-1376 DLVFSTAPSNGTA
+1376 
-1389 TPRMRITS
+1389 RMRITS
-1397 GGDVLIGTTGTPNGT
+1397 GGEVLINAISRLNGYTSGFKTLNISAESGDNASIIELAGNRNAAAGNQNAMIQFWNKTSTAAEVSRISSVQGSVVNSGDIQFSTSNAGTLAERMRITSTGTVQVGATAGYTTINQGAFFTKGGGDMYTANLLAGASVTPMFKLQRNDVEKYNIGLDGNDNLAFINASGDAKVSITSGGEVGFGTSSDTVINGSVYIKAVDAANTVIKVGHKTGSVSGSDFTAFYYNNVQIGGVAQSGTTGV
-1412 SVYGS
+1412 S
-1417 AFTSTASSIKQLN
+1417 
-1430 QASSTTSAV
+1430 
-1439 ALQKFFNPNGK
+1439 FN
-1450 VGQIVTSGS
+1450 T
-1459 TTTYEISS
+1459 SS
-1467 DYRLKEDLQDFNGLD
+1467 DYRLKEDLKDFAGLD
-1482 MISNIPVYDY
+1482 MVSKIPVYDY
-1492 KWKVD
+1492 KWKAD

-1512 LPNAVSGEK
+1512 LPQAVVGEK

>member
-1 MATLFNTKISA
+1 MATLFNTKISN
-12 TYEGLLKT
+12 TYQGLLKT
-20 IDNAA
+20 VDNAA
-25 ISATLKELTDGS
+25 ISATLRELSDGS
-37 GNQSGL
+37 GNQTGL

-117 NTTSGNDIV
+117 NTTSGSDIV
-126 VSLNDD
+126 VSLNDN

-143 GNGQDL
+143 GNSQDL

-206 ETTNTGISVTGII
+206 ETTNTGVSVTGII
-219 SNLTNPIA
+219 SNLTNPNA

-268 TTNEIETVVSGQSVT
+268 TTNEIETVVSGQGVT

-299 GNLTGDV
+299 GNL
-306 TGDVSGNV
+306 
-314 TGNVTGDL
+314 
-322 AGNVVGNVTGNVA
+322 TGNVA

-628 AAGYAAADLE
+628 AAGYAAADLQVAGLE
-638 LANLISTGT
+638 ATNFVSTDITIADFIYHAGDLDTKFGFDANNSYSINLGGDNVLDFYQTVLYLKKPTEISTSLSVGTTGTFGGNVTTDGYLTLAGQATPQIFMASNTAGITPWTFIARNDGYFLLGRSGVSNDFYFDPSGNATFSGNVAINGNATLGDGTADNHIINGQVTQLTADALGYKLQRSNGATSMLISSTSDAEIEFGIDNGSGT
-647 ISGVLANGVTA
+647 N
-658 TTQTAGDN
+658 TTQWTIGKDGTDN
-666 STKVAT
+666 SFRIS
-672 TAYANAAASAIPI
+672 NSASL
-685 GDYLPLV
+685 GTSDTL
-692 GGTLTG
+692 TLTG
-698 DLTISKAGT
+698 ANSTFAG
-707 PLFQLVDTTNNVS
+707 NVNIGSSLSWEKLEVGGAIRIRVANTSSAS
-720 LLFGADNSNTFLRS
+720 LLLNNTDTQLSIENTGGNMIFTTAGAVERIRID
-734 SSGSMFFQ
+734 
-742 TNGGTSAL
+742 SA
-750 TLDSS
+750 
-755 QNATFAET
+755 
-763 ITVQGTGDSSFVG
+763 G
-776 NVGIGTD
+776 NVGIGTA
-783 SPNAQLDI
+783 SP
-791 FNGTTGA
+791 
-798 SLKLSAT
+798 
-805 ATAYWQLQRDS
+805 
-816 ITGNL
+816 
-821 NISDDALGNVMS
+821 
-833 FDQLTG
+833 
-839 NVGIGTDTPDA
+839 IG
-850 KLHIQGTAS
+850 
-859 SNGGIRLHNSG
+859 
-870 GNPYSIWSDNND
+870 
-882 LFISKGDGVSTAISV
+882 
-897 KYGGN
+897 
-902 VGIGTDSPRAKLDI
+902 KLD
-916 STPDPSTNFEVLDF
+916 V
-930 RNPSD
+930 
-935 FGIFATSS
+935 
-943 SVSGKGNTLDFKSS
+943 
-957 DYNSGAGIQTRNLL
+957 
-971 SLQPS
+971 
-976 GNVGIGT
+976 
-983 DSPNAK
+983 
-989 LEIFGT
+989 
-995 GNSLRLDSAANQS
+995 
-1008 KEILLRNVGT
+1008 
-1018 GIASI
+1018 
-1023 KTDGDLKLDA
+1023 
-1033 EDAGKNILFNTAGS
+1033 
-1047 ERMRIASDGQV
+1047 
-1058 FMTKASAS
+1058 
-1066 HNLVLTNNTAGGDF
+1066 
-1080 IKCVGETG
+1080 
-1088 DTVFSLDSDGTGGE
+1088 SDGTNP
-1102 AALRMYKDGVLKNYI
+1102 L
-1117 AASGNSYF
+1117 SF
-1125 NGGNVGIG
+1125 
-1133 TDSPSGKLQVT
+1133 DSST
-1144 LPAYTNE
+1144 
-1151 DTSSQQAIFGVDS
+1151 
-1164 GYGVRVGYNETDNKG
+1164 YNEIQSYNRPLL
-1179 YINVL
+1179 INRQ
-1184 KPAVAWGDLVLQ
+1184 GN
-1196 SGGGNV
+1196 NV
-1202 GIGTDNPSAKLEVRG
+1202 GIGTDNPAQLLDVNGIADINSIVIGKNGDSIYHSNSDFYIKTETAHALIFRTSNTNRLTIEAGG
-1217 DAPTY
+1217 DAIFTGNVGIGTASPD
-1222 TNASTVFWG
+1222 TNLDVQSAT
-1231 GTTNNDSHNG
+1231 GTLRLGNNIGSVG
-1241 IMLSSFGDALGGS
+1241 IGAVVGKIEFSNVDTS
-1254 IGSNINYANSGTP
+1254 IGSGVQAYIQSRAIDSGATYAMDFFTGTKDNP
-1267 TQTNANRSSGQIQF
+1267 TQTGLSLYN
-1281 GNTTSNSQTSS
+1281 GNVGIGTTSPNHLLDLSLNDDTTTTLYPLNIKRNYATSSATDRGIGILFSDLNSQQATITS
-1292 IAFGGYYKGSTA
+1292 FR
-1304 FTERMRIAS
+1304 E
-1313 DGNVTIKAP
+1313 
-1322 TASGGGVLNLENT
+1322 
-1335 TNAVNGS
+1335 
-1342 VWGSLN
+1342 
-1348 FISNDTSSSASGI
+1348 
-1361 RGSIVGDSTAYSGEC
+1361 DSTANYKGY
-1376 DLVFSTAPSNGTA
+1376 LTFSTNNGVNGTDIQEK
-1389 TPRMRITS
+1389 MRITS
-1397 GGDVLIGTTGTPNGT
+1397 GGVVGIGEANPTQGSRLVIAAPSGTANIMILKTG
-1412 SVYGS
+1412 
-1417 AFTSTASSIKQLN
+1417 
-1430 QASSTTSAV
+1430 STTNANVGAIVFQNSGGS
-1439 ALQKFFNPNGK
+1439 Q
-1450 VGQIVTSGS
+1450 VGQITVNGATGVTSYI
-1459 TTTYEISS
+1459 TSS
-1467 DYRLKEDLQDFNGLD
+1467 DYRLKEDLQDFTGLD
-1482 MISNIPVYDY
+1482 MVSKIPVYDY
-1492 KWKVD
+1492 KWKSA

-1512 LPNAVSGEK
+1512 LPDAVSGEK

>member
-1 MATLFNTKISA
+1 MATLFNTKISN
-12 TYEGLLKT
+12 TYQGLLKT
-20 IDNAA
+20 VDNAA
-25 ISATLKELTDGS
+25 ISATLRELSDGS
-37 GNQSGL
+37 GNQTGL

-143 GNGQDL
+143 GNSQDL

-206 ETTNTGISVTGII
+206 ETTNIGISVTGII
-219 SNLTNPIA
+219 SNLTNPIS

-242 GSDLDITDGTTT
+242 GSDLDITDGTNT
-254 GDVNLNTQTLSILG
+254 GAVNLNTQTLSILG
-268 TTNEIETVVSGQSVT
+268 TTNEIEAVVSGQGVT

-291 TDLVGNVT
+291 ADLVGNVT
-299 GNLTGDV
+299 GNL
-306 TGDVSGNV
+306 
-314 TGNVTGDL
+314 
-322 AGNVVGNVTGNVA
+322 TGNVA

-439 DDNSTKVATTSY
+439 GDNSTKVATTSY

-571 ISLAINNAANSL
+571 ISLAINNDANSL

-600 LYNDASDSNKFKL
+600 LFNDASDSNKFKL

-638 LANLISTGT
+638 LANLVATGNINLADNGKAIFGTGNDLQIYHDGSNSYIQDSGTGNLVVASNAFYLQKANQGANMIVATENAAVQLFYNGGEKLSTTSTGVSVT
-647 ISGVLANGVTA
+647 GGGTFTGDVTSSNG
-658 TTQTAGDN
+658 TAGTFNLGN
-666 STKVAT
+666 SSYK
-672 TAYANAAASAIPI
+672 IQ
-685 GDYLPLV
+685 
-692 GGTLTG
+692 GGSNFG
-698 DLTISKAGT
+698 DLRYTAPRHRFYEDT
-707 PLFQLVDTTNNVS
+707 NLVMSID
-720 LLFGADNSNTFLRS
+720 G
-734 SSGSMFFQ
+734 
-742 TNGGTSAL
+742 
-750 TLDSS
+750 
-755 QNATFAET
+755 
-763 ITVQGTGDSSFVG
+763 G
-776 NVGIGTD
+776 NVGIGTASPD
-783 SPNAQLDI
+783 RELEVEGNGNVYIRVTASTDTDSSAIELKNTQETWTINNADTNDDALQFQSDALTAMTILKTGNVGIGTTSPNANLDI
-791 FNGTTGA
+791 LNGTTGA

-816 ITGNL
+816 TTGNL

-839 NVGIGTDTPDA
+839 NVGIGTDSPRAALQVAKGISAAVPTPGDN
-850 KLHIQGTAS
+850 TACAVF
-859 SNGGIRLHNSG
+859 GNST
-870 GNPYSIWSDNND
+870 SDNN
-882 LFISKGDGVSTAISV
+882 
-897 KYGGN
+897 YG
-902 VGIGTDSPRAKLDI
+902 
-916 STPDPSTNFEVLDF
+916 
-930 RNPSD
+930 
-935 FGIFATSS
+935 
-943 SVSGKGNTLDFKSS
+943 
-957 DYNSGAGIQTRNLL
+957 
-971 SLQPS
+971 
-976 GNVGIGT
+976 
-983 DSPNAK
+983 
-989 LEIFGT
+989 
-995 GNSLRLDSAANQS
+995 
-1008 KEILLRNVGT
+1008 
-1018 GIASI
+1018 
-1023 KTDGDLKLDA
+1023 
-1033 EDAGKNILFNTAGS
+1033 
-1047 ERMRIASDGQV
+1047 
-1058 FMTKASAS
+1058 
-1066 HNLVLTNNTAGGDF
+1066 LVLGALGSGTSYISSQRTNG
-1080 IKCVGETG
+1080 
-1088 DTVFSLDSDGTGGE
+1088 
-1102 AALRMYKDGVLKNYI
+1102 
-1117 AASGNSYF
+1117 ASTTYNLAIQP

-1133 TDSPSGKLQVT
+1133 TTSPVN
-1144 LPAYTNE
+1144 Y
-1151 DTSSQQAIFGVDS
+1151 S
-1164 GYGVRVGYNETDNKG
+1164 GYTSLEIDGANGAILRLDRDDN
-1179 YINVL
+1179 
-1184 KPAVAWGDLVLQ
+1184 AVQFEQATVSDLVYLKT
-1196 SGGGNV
+1196 V
-1202 GIGTDNPSAKLEVRG
+1202 T
-1217 DAPTY
+1217 
-1222 TNASTVFWG
+1222 ASDMWFG
-1231 GTTNNDSHNG
+1231 TNN
-1241 IMLSSFGDALGGS
+1241 
-1254 IGSNINYANSGTP
+1254 
-1267 TQTNANRSSGQIQF
+1267 
-1281 GNTTSNSQTSS
+1281 
-1292 IAFGGYYKGSTA
+1292 
-1304 FTERMRIAS
+1304 TERMRI
-1313 DGNVTIKAP
+1313 T
-1322 TASGGGVLNLENT
+1322 SGGEVLISNSDARLKGGDATGRFIVSNSDT
-1335 TNAVNGS
+1335 TSYISLNGS
-1342 VWGSLN
+1342 SNASPNDISIITDEEIIFNTGS
-1348 FISNDTSSSASGI
+1348 G
-1361 RGSIVGDSTAYSGEC
+1361 YSE
-1376 DLVFSTAPSNGTA
+1376 A
-1389 TPRMRITS
+1389 MRITS
-1397 GGDVLIGTTGTPNGT
+1397 GGDVQVKGGQLEVQSSGVDSGYSIIKIGTDLSND
-1412 SVYGS
+1412 YGS
-1417 AFTSTASSIKQLN
+1417 QISSLTYYNAVVSTDLRFSTTNTLGVLTEAMKIGGNGNVGIGTELNLGKLSVRSDSGASSFYNNIQCVPSDSISGGLFIGSNVASDAIMVTGAYYKNAGKYTPTATTASSINMFSGNTRFFGDTGLTVGTEYTPTERMRITNGGQLLIGTQN
-1430 QASSTTSAV
+1430 SQGVSSRVSAKPLTPSGVCYETKTDSDNYYPMFFHNAAGVQKGYIFTNATS
-1439 ALQKFFNPNGK
+1439 
-1450 VGQIVTSGS
+1450 TSYN
-1459 TTTYEISS
+1459 TSS
-1467 DYRLKEDLQDFNGLD
+1467 DYRLKEDLKDFAGLD
-1482 MISNIPVYDY
+1482 MVSKIPVYDF
-1492 KWKVD
+1492 KWKTD
-1497 ESRSYGVMAHELQEV
+1497 ESRSFGVMAHELQEV
-1512 LPNAVSGEK
+1512 LPDAVVGEK

-1536 LLIKSIQELTAKV
+1536 LLIKSIQELKAEIDILKAK
-1549 ERLEAK
+1549 

>member
-143 GNGQDL
+143 GNSQDL

-206 ETTNTGISVTGII
+206 ETTNTGVSVTGII
-219 SNLTNPIA
+219 SNLTNPNA

-322 AGNVVGNVTGNVA
+322 AGNVVGNVTGNVTGNVA

-413 NQGLSLQFPTA
+413 NQGLSLQFPSA
-424 GVTLPNGSVATTQSA
+424 GVTLPNGSLATTQSA
-439 DDNSTKVATTSY
+439 DDSSTKVATTSY

-460 PLAGGTMSGNT
+460 PLVGGTMSGNT

-720 LLFGADNSNTFLRS
+720 LLLGADDSNIFLRS

-755 QNATFAET
+755 QNATFAGNVALGGTGQYTTNQSLNIDGTGLAIKNNVNGSSNNWSYIHNTATASNSNLVFATGSSLNALTLAHNGNATFAET
-763 ITVQGTGDSSFVG
+763 ITVQGTGDSYFVG

-783 SPNAQLDI
+783 SPNA
-791 FNGTTGA
+791 
-798 SLKLSAT
+798 KLHVKGGSISTPSNNSDFITNAT
-805 ATAYWQLQRDS
+805 ARLVVNHSNEYGAYV
-816 ITGNL
+816 GYL
-821 NISDDALGNVMS
+821 NSTNDAI
-833 FDQLTG
+833 
-839 NVGIGTDTPDA
+839 GIQSS
-850 KLHIQGTAS
+850 K
-859 SNGGIRLHNSG
+859 SNGVTTPLSL
-870 GNPYSIWSDNND
+870 NP
-882 LFISKGDGVSTAISV
+882 
-897 KYGGN
+897 YGGN
-902 VGIGTDSPRAKLDI
+902 VGIGTASPRAKLDI

-983 DSPNAK
+983 DSPSEKLEVDGNVQIGSTTDAK
-989 LEIFGT
+989 LYMVSTGGNGANERFFIEGYAYGGT
-995 GNSLRLDSAANQS
+995 YGGGFKLSTRNNS
-1008 KEILLRNVGT
+1008 NV
-1018 GIASI
+1018 
-1023 KTDGDLKLDA
+1023 
-1033 EDAGKNILFNTAGS
+1033 FNTAVTVDGIGNVGIGTPSPDTELHVKGS
-1047 ERMRIASDGQV
+1047 A
-1058 FMTKASAS
+1058 
-1066 HNLVLTNNTAGGDF
+1066 
-1080 IKCVGETG
+1080 
-1088 DTVFSLDSDGTGGE
+1088 TVANFEGTGG
-1102 AALRMYKDGVLKNYI
+1102 AVFIGLKDSDDGTIGYMGVDGGKI
-1117 AASGNSYF
+1117 KFQTSGSGYSDKLVIDTV
-1125 NGGNVGIG
+1125 GNVGIG
-1133 TDSPSGKLQVT
+1133 TDSPDTKLEILKSGTNTFPT
-1144 LPAYTNE
+1144 LGTADGNLYLT
-1151 DTSSQQAIFGVDS
+1151 DGGLWGMFMGVDS
-1164 GYGVRVGYNETDNKG
+1164 SSGTGWIQQMRNDS
-1179 YINVL
+1179 
-1184 KPAVAWGDLVLQ
+1184 AVAYDISLNPV
-1196 SGGGNV
+1196 GGNV
-1202 GIGTDNPSAKLEVRG
+1202 GIGTDNPNNPLHIESSSAVL
-1217 DAPTY
+1217 
-1222 TNASTVFWG
+1222 
-1231 GTTNNDSHNG
+1231 
-1241 IMLSSFGDALGGS
+1241 
-1254 IGSNINYANSGTP
+1254 
-1267 TQTNANRSSGQIQF
+1267 
-1281 GNTTSNSQTSS
+1281 
-1292 IAFGGYYKGSTA
+1292 
-1304 FTERMRIAS
+1304 
-1313 DGNVTIKAP
+1313 
-1322 TASGGGVLNLENT
+1322 LNLECT
-1335 TNAVNGS
+1335 GAS
-1342 VWGSLN
+1342 SFAQL
-1348 FISNDTSSSASGI
+1348 SNSGGAAGI
-1361 RGSIVGDSTAYSGEC
+1361 KSTANDLILWTSTSGTE
-1376 DLVFSTAPSNGTA
+1376 
-1389 TPRMRITS
+1389 RMRITS
-1397 GGDVLIGTTGTPNGT
+1397 GGDVNIKGNNTKLGWARTSDGVSNIAYLTKTQTISTNGEAKLHGYDGIIFTSDGAEIQRMRITGGGAVNIGYIGTLGGFGTEDVSGIYYSGGNTGGYTAINSNSNNAPLYLARGASTPTGILINMASNGT
-1412 SVYGS
+1412 GVGSISITGS
-1417 AFTSTASSIKQLN
+1417 ATAYN
-1430 QASSTTSAV
+1430 T
-1439 ALQKFFNPNGK
+1439 
-1450 VGQIVTSGS
+1450 
-1459 TTTYEISS
+1459 SS
-1467 DYRLKEDLQDFNGLD
+1467 DYRLKEDLQDFAGLD
-1482 MISNIPVYDY
+1482 MVSKIPVYDY
-1492 KWKVD
+1492 KWKAD
-1497 ESRSYGVMAHELQEV
+1497 KSRSYGVMAHELQEV
-1512 LPNAVSGEK
+1512 LPQAVVGEK